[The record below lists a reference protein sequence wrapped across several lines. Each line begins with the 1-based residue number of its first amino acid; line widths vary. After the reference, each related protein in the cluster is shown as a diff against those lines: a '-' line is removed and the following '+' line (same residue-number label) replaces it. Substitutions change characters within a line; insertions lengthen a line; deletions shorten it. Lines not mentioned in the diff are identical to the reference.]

1 MASDYVKLM
10 KFSDSLFRCKTLKVA
25 AFGRMATAVK
35 KINSS
40 LQYLEEV
47 RKHIGRLPNIDPF
60 LPTIL
65 FFGYPNVGKSS
76 YMNKIT
82 RANVEVSSMPFSTQN
97 LFVGHTEFKNVKIQ
111 CIDSPGVLDRN
122 LE

>member
-1 MASDYVKLM
+1 M